1 MKKNLLLIWSILGS
15 FVSGCIVVF
24 GMMLG
29 LTTLLGLTGCSM
41 NVPVS
46 DVSAP
51 TEETYVVEVGIVS
64 SSTEVTVKEMAENIS
79 GEVSFSDICKIRDYL
94 YANTETDDYEIYE
107 NVTFE
112 ELKSMFVRVS
122 HTNGL
127 EIANGIKE
135 HGSYIGTF
143 NHRNYSY
150 KKIWICVTKTS
161 LLY

>member
-1 MKKNLLLIWSILGS
+1 MKKILGLL
-15 FVSGCIVVF
+15 VIV
-24 GMMLG
+24 
-29 LTTLLGLTGCSM
+29 LGLTGCSM

-64 SSTEVTVKEMAENIS
+64 SSTEVTVTEMAENIS

-94 YANTETDDYEIYE
+94 YANTATDDYEIKE

-112 ELKSMFVRVS
+112 ELKSMFVQVS
-122 HTNGL
+122 HANGL

>member
-1 MKKNLLLIWSILGS
+1 MKKILGLFAILS
-15 FVSGCIVVF
+15 VV
-24 GMMLG
+24 
-29 LTTLLGLTGCSM
+29 LGLTGCSM

-64 SSTEVTVKEMAENIS
+64 SSTEATAIEMTENIS
-79 GEVSFSDICKIRDYL
+79 GEVSHSDIFTIRDYL
-94 YANTETDDYEIYE
+94 YANTATDDYEIKE

-112 ELKSMFVRVS
+112 ELKSMLVQVS
-122 HTNGL
+122 HAKGS

-135 HGSYIGTF
+135 HGSYLGTF

-150 KKIWICVTKTS
+150 KKIWICVTKTG
-161 LLY
+161 LLQ